1 MASNVSSSANLVS
14 AALRETRPN
23 VADLGAASVV
33 RPRERCT
40 VLVVGGAPSNVDDV
54 TTMLDAIEGYQVM
67 CAAVD
72 HSPNALVRLEAGG
85 VCAVLAFDDLV
96 GRSVQRAMLEREIA
110 VPVVMLVETPK
121 EDRAVFR
128 TKMREDGAAA
138 CLFVDELSG
147 PLLQYALLG
156 AVEARRMLD
165 AVASEEDNGALD
177 PQTGLYTKHGFLRRL
192 GAAIEHSEMEASY
205 RYAVL
210 FIDVSRVK
218 VGSRLDA
225 EEVAALRAQV
235 GRRLCRIANDQ
246 IAAAVSSTAYAVLFR
261 GFDVGD
267 ELEAAERIRKEMQR
281 QYALGLDDLD
291 LDLDLGFGLARGRGL
306 DADATAALARAH
318 ASVKVPKAVDIGAAA
333 SQRKT
338 PMLREDIASQLANA
352 LEHDEFSVTYQPIV
366 QLESGR
372 PFGFEALIRW
382 NHPDG
387 VERPAAEFINAAND
401 TNLIVPIGYWCLEA
415 AMRQMADWH
424 RDFPSAEEMAIS
436 INLSTPQVLDPL
448 FVARVRSLLMTTGLD
463 PKTVRF
469 EIEAGTIA
477 EHNDAARE
485 LVHGLVAAGT
495 KVWVE
500 DYGLSE
506 CTVDDLR
513 DIPLDGFKIDRRFV
527 SKIDGTEMTSG
538 RIRHIVTAAKALGL
552 RTLGEGIEN
561 ALQAN
566 VLRWLGCTLG
576 QGYLFARPLAVG
588 DVFAYLAEHDG

>member
-1 MASNVSSSANLVS
+1 MSSSANLVS
-14 AALRETRPN
+14 ATLRETRPN

-40 VLVVGGAPSNVDDV
+40 VLVVGGAPANVDEV
-54 TTMLDAIEGYQVM
+54 TGFLDAIEGYQVM

-96 GRSVQRAMLEREIA
+96 GRSVQRAMVEREISA
-110 VPVVMLVETPK
+110 PVLMLVETPK

-147 PLLQYALLG
+147 PLLQHALLG

-165 AVASEEDNGALD
+165 AVSAGEDSGALD
-177 PQTGLYTKHGFLRRL
+177 PQTGLYTRHGFLRRL

-210 FIDVSRVK
+210 YVDVSRVK
-218 VGSRLDA
+218 VGNRLDA

-235 GRRLCRIANDQ
+235 GRRLCRVANDHV
-246 IAAAVSSTAYAVLFR
+246 AAAVSSTGYAVLFR
-261 GFDVGD
+261 GFEVGD
-267 ELEAAERIRKEMQR
+267 ELEGAELIRKQLQR
-281 QYALGLDDLD
+281 QYALGLDD

-306 DADATAALARAH
+306 DADANAALARAC
-318 ASVKVPKAVDIGAAA
+318 ASVKVPKAVEIGASARE
-333 SQRKT
+333 RKT
-338 PMLREDIASQLANA
+338 PTLREDIASQLANA

-366 QLESGR
+366 QLESGM

-424 RDFPSAEEMAIS
+424 RDFESAKDLAIS

-448 FVARVRSLLMTTGLD
+448 FVARVRSMLMTTGLE
-463 PKTVRF
+463 PKAVRF

-477 EHNDAARE
+477 EHNDAARD
-485 LVHGLVAAGT
+485 LVHGLVDAGT

-538 RIRHIVTAAKALGL
+538 RIRHIVTAAQALGL